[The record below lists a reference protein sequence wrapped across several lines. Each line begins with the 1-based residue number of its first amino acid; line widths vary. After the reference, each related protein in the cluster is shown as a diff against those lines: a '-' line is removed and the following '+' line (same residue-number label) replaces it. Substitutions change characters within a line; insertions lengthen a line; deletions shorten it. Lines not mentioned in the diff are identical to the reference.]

1 MARSLHIPGAMDEF
15 AARSLASL
23 SDFHRELDAFNH
35 ERLRPCDDSSAWRQR
50 IDRAHRMTLAEGA
63 WIERE
68 RSVVAPML
76 RRVPKD
82 ADAFLAWFDG
92 LAAAGPGQGD
102 PLFPWL
108 ANTATRDEMIWFLR
122 QELAGEAGFDDLVAL
137 TQVGLAGQAKLELAR
152 NYWDEMGRGSA
163 KGMHG
168 PMLASLAAEIGETGE
183 PVWEALALAN
193 LMTALACNRH
203 LAYQSIGALGAI
215 ELTAPGRCEQ
225 VHAGLRRLGFD
236 GNARKYYAVHAS
248 IDIKHSLAWNREVI
262 RPLVS
267 NDPSLARPIAEGALL
282 RLVAGAR
289 CFERYRD
296 ELGVVV
302 RAAS

>member
-1 MARSLHIPGAMDEF
+1 MSSSRVE
-15 AARSLASL
+15 
-23 SDFHRELDAFNH
+23 FHRELDVFNRD
-35 ERLRPCDDSSAWRQR
+35 RLRPCDDSSSWRQR
-50 IDRAHRMTLAEGA
+50 IDHAHRMMLAEGA

-68 RSVVAPML
+68 RSIVAPML

-82 ADAFLAWFDG
+82 PDAFLAWFDG

-108 ANTATRDEMIWFLR
+108 ANVATREQMAWFLR

-137 TQVGLAGQAKLELAR
+137 TQVGLAGQVKLELAR

-168 PMLASLAAEIGETGE
+168 PMLDTLAAEIGETVAAVE

-193 LMTALACNRH
+193 LMVALACTRH

-236 GNARKYYAVHAS
+236 GDARKYYAVHAT

-267 NDPSLARPIAEGALL
+267 SDPSLVRPIAEGALL
-282 RLVAGAR
+282 RLVAGSR

-302 RAAS
+302 RAAG

>member
-1 MARSLHIPGAMDEF
+1 MNEAV
-15 AARSLASL
+15 ARSLASL
-23 SDFHRELDAFNH
+23 VDFHRELNAFNRD
-35 ERLRPCDDSSAWRQR
+35 RLRPCDDSSAWRQR
-50 IDRAHRMTLAEGA
+50 IDHAHRMMLAEGA

-92 LAAAGPGQGD
+92 LAAGGPGQGD

-108 ANTATRDEMIWFLR
+108 ANAATHEQMTWFLR

-137 TQVGLAGQAKLELAR
+137 TQVGLADQAKLELAR
-152 NYWDEMGRGSA
+152 NYWDEMGRGSP

-168 PMLASLAAEIGETGE
+168 PMLATLAAEIGETIAAVD

-193 LMTALACNRH
+193 LMVALACNRH

-236 GNARKYYAVHAS
+236 GDARKYYAVHAT

-262 RPLVS
+262 RPLVTA
-267 NDPSLARPIAEGALL
+267 DPSLVRPIAEGALL